1 MVFASLSHDG
11 TWQMDDR
18 HVLMRYGRQ
27 GESSNSPHNASLTMH
42 RLHSSVRRDQSASYR
57 PPLTRVTKDLL
68 DEYFET
74 RPYLTR
80 QAAATPNA
88 QDRAQ
93 KAISGFAASNPKAAS
108 SMITTG
114 IKSGAQSNPKSPWSS
129 VLSNDK
135 VGVPVGRLER

>member
-1 MVFASLSHDG
+1 MTVRG
-11 TWQMDDR
+11 R
-18 HVLMRYGRQ
+18 INNRRILMRYGRQ
-27 GESSNSPHNASLTMH
+27 GESSNSPHSASLTMH
-42 RLHSSVRRDQSASYR
+42 RLHSSVRRYQLASYR
-57 PPLTRVTKDLL
+57 LPLTRVTKDLL
-68 DEYFET
+68 DEYFQS
-74 RPYLTR
+74 RPHLTR

-135 VGVPVGRLER
+135 VRVPVKRLER